1 MSTELKEQKMSTTI
15 PFSGF
20 YYSIH
25 DSELDEALK
34 QTFSDE
40 SGEAYP
46 SLVEK
51 AFDLVDWGAAHREY
65 AKVYAQKFAQEF
77 ELKTLTFDELVCPK
91 YYNFETDR
99 IFCHI
104 NLSEVL
110 KMFVSIDLE
119 ALDKL
124 IQEKFTS
131 RSGFI
136 SHYANDLEN
145 WPTDLSEWDH
155 NQVGT
160 LLEAYIAQ
168 ESNGDFDQYRELDVL
183 TYPSE
188 VAYNIIGDSLKP
200 EAERLYKIADYLRE
214 REARERA

>member
-1 MSTELKEQKMSTTI
+1 MSTELNTKMSTTI

-25 DSELDEALK
+25 DSELDQALN
-34 QTFSDE
+34 QIFSDE
-40 SGEAYP
+40 SGDPYET
-46 SLVEK
+46 LVSK
-51 AFDLVDWGAAHREY
+51 AFDLVDWGATHREY
-65 AKVYAQKFAQEF
+65 AKVYSQKFAQEF

-104 NLSEVL
+104 ELSEIL
-110 KMFVSIDLE
+110 KMFQSVDLE

-136 SHYANDLEN
+136 SHYRNALEE
-145 WPTDLSEWDH
+145 WPTDLAEWDH

-160 LLEAYIAQ
+160 LLEAYITQ
-168 ESNGDFDQYRELDVL
+168 ESNNDFDQYRELDIL

-188 VAYNIIGDSLKP
+188 VAYNILSDNLKP
-200 EAERLYKIADYLRE
+200 EAERLYKIADYLRQ